1 MPSPPVWPLQD
12 HDALLFDCDGTLADT
27 MPAHYRAWLHLT
39 EVHGLAFDEDRF
51 YAMGGKPTREIV
63 ATLAGEVGL
72 EIDIDGAVHMKEA
85 SFLAQLEHVE
95 AIDPVVDVVLRSR
108 GRIPIAVVTGGHRA
122 VCQRILAHVGLA
134 DCFDTIVASEDTAK
148 HKPNPEPF
156 LEAARRL
163 SARPERCV
171 VWEDTD
177 LGIAAAKAAGMT
189 WIDVRA
195 FHRPRRVT

>member
-1 MPSPPVWPLQD
+1 
-12 HDALLFDCDGTLADT
+12 LLFDCDGTLADT
-27 MPAHYRAWLHLT
+27 MPAHYRAWLHVT
-39 EVHGLAFDEDRF
+39 EAHGIAFDEDRF
-51 YAMGGKPTREIV
+51 YALGGRPTRDIV
-63 ATLAGEVGL
+63 ATLAGEIGL
-72 EIDIDGAVHMKEA
+72 EIDLDHAVHMKES

-95 AIDPVVDVVLRSR
+95 AIDPVIDVVLRSR
-108 GRIPIAVVTGGHRA
+108 GRIPLAVVTGGYRA
-122 VCQRILAHVGLA
+122 VCQQILDHVGIA

-148 HKPNPEPF
+148 HKPDPEPF

-171 VWEDTD
+171 VWEDSD

-195 FHRPRRVT
+195 FHKPRRVT

>member
-1 MPSPPVWPLQD
+1 MWLPAA
-12 HDALLFDCDGTLADT
+12 DAILFDCDGTLADT
-27 MPAHYRAWLHLT
+27 MPAHYRAWLSIT
-39 EVHGLAFDEDRF
+39 RAHGLAFDEDRF
-51 YAMGGKPTREIV
+51 YSLGGRPTRDII
-63 ATLAGEVGL
+63 ATLAREAGV
-72 EIDIDGAVHMKEA
+72 EIDVDHAATVKER
-85 SFLAQLEHVE
+85 SFLDQLARIE
-95 AIDPVVDVVLRSR
+95 AIGPVVDVVRRLR
-108 GRIPIAVVTGGHRA
+108 GRLPMAVVTGGYQD
-122 VCQRILAHVGLA
+122 VCRRILARVGIA
-134 DCFDTIVASEDTAK
+134 DCFDTIVASEDTAQ